1 MKRILVVEDNE
12 RNMKLFRDILGFAG
26 FEVLGAGTG
35 REGLALALS
44 APTPDLVLLD
54 IRLPDIDG
62 VEVLRSIRETLGDGL
77 KVFAVSASVMPD
89 EQQRILA
96 SGFDG
101 FITKPIQMRSF
112 LDVVRR
118 ALGDGA

>member
-1 MKRILVVEDNE
+1 MKRILVVEDND

-26 FEVLGAGTG
+26 FEVLGAATG
-35 REGLALALS
+35 REGLVLALT
-44 APTPDLVLLD
+44 APPPDLVLLD

-62 VEVLRSIRETLGDGL
+62 VEVLRGIRAAIGGGL

-112 LDVVRR
+112 LDTVRR
-118 ALGDGA
+118 ALGDVA

>member
-35 REGLALALS
+35 REGLALALA
-44 APTPDLVLLD
+44 APPPDLILLD

-62 VEVLRSIRETLGDGL
+62 VEVLRGIREALGDGL

-96 SGFDG
+96 SGFDD

-112 LDVVRR
+112 LDTVRR
-118 ALGDGA
+118 ALGESA

>member
-44 APTPDLVLLD
+44 GPTPDLVLLD

-62 VEVLRSIRETLGDGL
+62 VEVLRGIRETLGDGL

-118 ALGDGA
+118 AMGDGA

>member
-44 APTPDLVLLD
+44 APPPDLVLLD

-62 VEVLRSIRETLGDGL
+62 VEVLRGIREAIGDGL

-112 LDVVRR
+112 LDTVRR
-118 ALGDGA
+118 ALGERA

>member
-12 RNMKLFRDILGFAG
+12 RNMKLFRDILSFAG
-26 FEVLGAGTG
+26 FDVLGAGTG
-35 REGLALALS
+35 REGLVLALS
-44 APTPDLVLLD
+44 APAPDLVLLD

-62 VEVLRSIRETLGDGL
+62 VEVLRGIRETLGDEL
-77 KVFAVSASVMPD
+77 KIFAVSASVMPD

-118 ALGDGA
+118 ALGEGA

>member
-12 RNMKLFRDILGFAG
+12 RNMKLFRDILSFAG

-35 REGLALALS
+35 REGLVLALS
-44 APTPDLVLLD
+44 TPTPDLVLLD

-62 VEVLRSIRETLGDGL
+62 VEVLRNIREALGDGL
-77 KVFAVSASVMPD
+77 KIFAVSASVMPD

-101 FITKPIQMRSF
+101 FITKPIQLRSF

-118 ALGDGA
+118 ALGESA

>member
-62 VEVLRSIRETLGDGL
+62 VEVLCGIRETLGDGL

-118 ALGDGA
+118 GLGDGA

>member
-1 MKRILVVEDNE
+1 MKRILVVEDNA

-26 FEVLGAGTG
+26 FDVLGAETG
-35 REGLALALS
+35 REGLALALA
-44 APTPDLVLLD
+44 APVPDLVLLD

-62 VEVLRSIRETLGDGL
+62 VEVLRCIRQALGSAL
-77 KVFAVSASVMPD
+77 PVFAISASVMPD

-101 FITKPIQMRSF
+101 FITKPIQVRAF
-112 LDVVRR
+112 LGTVRQ
-118 ALGDGA
+118 ALGESE